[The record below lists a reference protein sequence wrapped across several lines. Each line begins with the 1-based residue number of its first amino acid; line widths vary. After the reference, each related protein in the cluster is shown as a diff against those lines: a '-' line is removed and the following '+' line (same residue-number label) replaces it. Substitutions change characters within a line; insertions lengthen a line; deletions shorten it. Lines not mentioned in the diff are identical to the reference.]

1 MTPALRCSRTG
12 SARCEQSAG
21 AGSCARA
28 RPSAAQRTAAAE
40 ARRAKELAERAK
52 RERRDLAWRRIRLWQ
67 HGSGFRRNKERW
79 AALGTLAMVLILLAF
94 LLTDSFKVV
103 LLVILV
109 LIVGGP
115 ALVMLTFDRRSK

>member
-1 MTPALRCSRTG
+1 VSK
-12 SARCEQSAG
+12 
-21 AGSCARA
+21 ARA
-28 RPSAAQRTAAAE
+28 QARAARAAAGAQRTAAAE
-40 ARRAKELAERAK
+40 ERRAKEMAERAK

-103 LLVILV
+103 LLVVLV